1 MYTEKQCVYK
11 YVCLYILCV
20 YLSSV
25 AQAVAG
31 SQVKSLLRV
40 LWGPAFMFREFKILG
55 ILGYVKFNR
64 KFSNDLLLG
73 LSKSA
78 IGTIV
83 LCTMGTM
90 GV

>member
-1 MYTEKQCVYK
+1 M
-11 YVCLYILCV
+11 
-20 YLSSV
+20 

-31 SQVKSLLRV
+31 SQVTSLLRV

-55 ILGYVKFNR
+55 ILGYVKFNQ

-73 LSKSA
+73 LSKSV

-90 GV
+90 GVRYSSPSTNMLFIFQQL

>member
-1 MYTEKQCVYK
+1 MYSTKQCVCK

-31 SQVKSLLRV
+31 SQVTSLLRV

-55 ILGYVKFNR
+55 ILGYVKFNQ

-78 IGTIV
+78 IV
-83 LCTMGTM
+83 LCIMDTMGI
-90 GV
+90 